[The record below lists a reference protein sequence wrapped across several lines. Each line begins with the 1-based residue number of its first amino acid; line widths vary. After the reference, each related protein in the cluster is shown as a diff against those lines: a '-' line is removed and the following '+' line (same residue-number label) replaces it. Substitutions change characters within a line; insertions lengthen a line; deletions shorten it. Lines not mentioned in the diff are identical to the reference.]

1 MIKRN
6 GQPGQHSVPNYSGR
20 LTDAENEAYQTAVA
34 AVQPQLADL
43 STIGQALRGMENP
56 TPGMGETPGDP
67 AEINVGSSERWQVRR
82 CLVQLN
88 QSEVFLC
95 QKGTEFAV
103 IERFSENSRYAAVN
117 GPAEITLTGN
127 NERQLLQ
134 DFVENERQTLQL
146 LATDLTARVR
156 ETLAAQHPEQNCRRV
171 VEAITRRCDHEITP
185 NQSQAESITP
195 ALEQTQGIRV

>member
-43 STIGQALRGMENP
+43 STIGQALRGMENS
-56 TPGMGETPGDP
+56 TAGTGETPGDP
-67 AEINVGSSERWQVRR
+67 AEINVGSSESWQVRR

-156 ETLAAQHPEQNCRRV
+156 ETLAAEHPEQNCRRV

>member
-156 ETLAAQHPEQNCRRV
+156 ETLAAEHPEQNCRRV

>member
-6 GQPGQHSVPNYSGR
+6 GQPGRHSVPNYSGR
-20 LTDAENEAYQTAVA
+20 LTDDENEAYQTAVA

-43 STIGQALRGMENP
+43 STIGQALRGIE
-56 TPGMGETPGDP
+56 TPGTGTGETTGDP
-67 AEINVGSSERWQVRR
+67 AEITVGQSDRWQIRR

-134 DFVENERQTLQL
+134 DYVENERQTLQL

-156 ETLAAQHPEQNCRRV
+156 ETLAAQHPEQNCKRV

-185 NQSQAESITP
+185 NQSQAESTAP
-195 ALEQTQGIRV
+195 ALKQTRGIRV

>member
-6 GQPGQHSVPNYSGR
+6 GQPGRHSVPNYSGR

-34 AVQPQLADL
+34 AVQPELADL
-43 STIGQALRGMENP
+43 STIGQALRGMDNS
-56 TPGMGETPGDP
+56 TARTGETSGDP
-67 AEINVGSSERWQVRR
+67 AEINVGSSESWQVRR

-117 GPAEITLTGN
+117 GPAAITLTGN

-195 ALEQTQGIRV
+195 ALEQTQGMRV

>member
-195 ALEQTQGIRV
+195 ALEQTQGMRV

>member
-6 GQPGQHSVPNYSGR
+6 GQPGRHSVPNYSGR

-56 TPGMGETPGDP
+56 TPGTGETPGDP

-156 ETLAAQHPEQNCRRV
+156 ETLAAEHPEQNCRRV

-195 ALEQTQGIRV
+195 ALEQTQGMRV

>member
-6 GQPGQHSVPNYSGR
+6 GQPGRHSVPNYSGR
-20 LTDAENEAYQTAVA
+20 LTDDENEAYQTAVA

-43 STIGQALRGMENP
+43 STIGQALRGIENP
-56 TPGMGETPGDP
+56 SAGMGEASVDP
-67 AEINVGSSERWQVRR
+67 AEISVGQSDRWQVRR

-95 QKGTEFAV
+95 QKGPEFAV

-134 DFVENERQTLQL
+134 DYVENERQTLHL
-146 LATDLTARVR
+146 PATDLTAGIR

-171 VEAITRRCDHEITP
+171 VDAIARRCDHEITP
-185 NQSQAESITP
+185 KQSQAEITAP
-195 ALEQTQGIRV
+195 ALKQTHGIRV